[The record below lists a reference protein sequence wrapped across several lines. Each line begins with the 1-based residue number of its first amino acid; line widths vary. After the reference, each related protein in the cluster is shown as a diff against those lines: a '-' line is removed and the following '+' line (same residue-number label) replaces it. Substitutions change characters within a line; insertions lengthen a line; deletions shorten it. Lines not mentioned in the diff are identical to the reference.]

1 MTWKMKVLR
10 FLVFMIDPK
19 SLIGTLKV
27 VALRGDQ
34 AIASRRYLGSGSE
47 ELLPSCQGTA
57 AFR

>member
-1 MTWKMKVLR
+1 MKVLR

-34 AIASRRYLGSGSE
+34 AIASRLFQ
-47 ELLPSCQGTA
+47 QGKH
-57 AFR
+57 